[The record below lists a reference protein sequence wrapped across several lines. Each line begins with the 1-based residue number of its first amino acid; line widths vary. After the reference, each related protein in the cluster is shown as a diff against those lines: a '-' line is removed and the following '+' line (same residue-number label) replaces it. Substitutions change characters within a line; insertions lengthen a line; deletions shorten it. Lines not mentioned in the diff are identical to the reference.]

1 MVHLGNALLVALLGS
16 VATLFSGRRWP
27 WTLVAASVGTCLT
40 TLVFFVFY
48 PSVACGVF
56 VHLAVLGAVLWAYWL
71 PGIRPS
77 TRPRVAE
84 AD

>member
-1 MVHLGNALLVALLGS
+1 LGNALLVALLDS

-48 PSVACGVF
+48 RSRKMPGNNKPAADVTVATT
-56 VHLAVLGAVLWAYWL
+56 ARAKDS
-71 PGIRPS
+71 R
-77 TRPRVAE
+77 
-84 AD
+84 